1 MFELSAW
8 DTLVYTL
15 LVLAL
20 MLLLSK
26 LLAEPA
32 PAVRIRDNKNGHRSD
47 FVLPAPKHLMNLNH
61 YTCTSCTCTSCR
73 CTYTSCS
80 CTSFP
85 CT

>member
-32 PAVRIRDNKNGHRSD
+32 PAVRIRDNKNGHRSTAHSSQLHLLSY
-47 FVLPAPKHLMNLNH
+47 FLLP
-61 YTCTSCTCTSCR
+61 SI
-73 CTYTSCS
+73 
-80 CTSFP
+80 
-85 CT
+85 